1 MGMLTKLF
9 RRREALS
16 TEWRNAAVRE
26 DLRIR
31 RFAAA
36 AHNRLVDWVL
46 SYGKINAELRLD
58 YQHMVQRARDLAKN
72 NEFVLGIL
80 HNLERNVLGPDGFT
94 LQSKALDRA
103 RRPEIERLWRE
114 YQSRLGGYV
123 TLDERQSGRD
133 FDALVLRTLVID
145 GEVFIHR
152 VYDPESRFGYR
163 YEVID
168 SLEVDPMY
176 NVEDC
181 GGGCRIVMSV
191 KIDERGREVAYFVRR
206 SVNDQYMTGDLIEV
220 PASEMLHIFRKE
232 FADQTRGI
240 TPLSGVIGDLAQLD
254 QYKEAEVV
262 HARVQAC
269 AMAIWEWNGQ
279 STGDLLD
286 EVDDKGEF
294 VREMK
299 PGIFPIAPKGYTAK
313 QLSSNSPNNQF
324 GSFWKSMLR
333 GIANSLGV
341 SYNKASGDYEAVNYS
356 SLREA
361 TLEDRSTFESLQ
373 RFFIENWKS
382 FQYSDFIHAL
392 AMTEVISVAAIDEYL
407 PHRFFGRRFPW
418 VDPAKEI
425 AAKGAE
431 FDLLLTDPVTELES
445 RGLDPDE
452 VLEHWQEW
460 KRKIAERGLD
470 FGLKTAPAE
479 DGSADDDNMEND
491 EK

>member
-1 MGMLTKLF
+1 MNVLAKLF
-9 RRREALS
+9 SRRREVAHETRTAL
-16 TEWRNAAVRE
+16 ARE
-26 DLRIR
+26 ELRIR

-36 AHNRLVDWVL
+36 AHSRLVDWVL

-80 HNLERNVLGPDGFT
+80 HNLQRNVLGADGFT
-94 LQSKALDRA
+94 LQSKAEDRD
-103 RRPEIERLWRE
+103 RRPLIERLWRE
-114 YQSRLGGYV
+114 YQSRIGGYV
-123 TLDERQSGRD
+123 TLDECQSGRD
-133 FDALVLRTLVID
+133 FDSLVLRTLVID

-181 GGGCRIVMSV
+181 GGGCRIVMGV

-206 SVNDQYMTGDLIEV
+206 SVNDQYMTGDRIEV
-220 PASEMLHIFRKE
+220 PAAEVLHVFRKE

-240 TPLSGVIGDLAQLD
+240 TPLSGVILDLAQLD

-262 HARVQAC
+262 HARAQAC

-294 VREMK
+294 IREMK

-324 GSFWKSMLR
+324 GAFWKSMLR
-333 GIANSLGV
+333 SIANSLGI

-361 TLEDRSTFESLQ
+361 TLEDRSTFEELQ
-373 RFFIENWKS
+373 RFFVENWKD
-382 FQYSDFIHAL
+382 FQYRDFIHAL
-392 AMTEVISVAAIDEYL
+392 AMTEVIPVSEIGACLA
-407 PHRFFGRRFPW
+407 HRFFGRRFPW

-431 FDLLLTDPVTELES
+431 FDLLLTDPVSELES

-460 KRKIAERGLD
+460 NRKIAERGLP
-470 FGLKTAPAE
+470 FGLKAAAPAE
-479 DGSADDDNMEND
+479 TDPEDDDHAD
-491 EK
+491 